1 MTFQFDTGYNPRP
14 AAVLAHPA
22 NGFAKHGIDHL
33 SASSVNL
40 WVNAPDMW
48 VAKYLHGFKG
58 SFGAAPLRGQCVED
72 GVVLALQGKS
82 VADALAAAHAR
93 FDKQF
98 PKPDEDA
105 AKERDLIA
113 PMMETA
119 LAELRGYG
127 EPEFQDGQQEKIS
140 INADFGD
147 WSIPVI
153 GFLDLVFP
161 SLGLVIDLKTTT
173 RIPSVMSPD
182 HQMQRAIYAKAK
194 GNCAVKFLYVSAKK
208 TALLEDGD
216 VAQTLAS
223 LKAHIARLAR
233 FLAHCDRDTALQVVP
248 HNPGSFYW
256 RGDEQARFTLFGT

>member
-1 MTFQFDTGYNPRP
+1 MTFQFDTGNAPF
-14 AAVLAHPA
+14 AAKVTAHPA

-58 SFGAAPLRGQCVED
+58 RFGPAPVRGQCVED

-82 VADALAAAHAR
+82 VADATAAAFAR
-93 FDKQF
+93 FDKTF
-98 PKPDEDA
+98 TKPDDDT
-105 AKERDLIA
+105 AKERDLLA
-113 PMMETA
+113 PMIEAA
-119 LAELRGYG
+119 LGELRDFG

-153 GFLDLVFP
+153 GFLDLVYP

-173 RIPSVMSPD
+173 RIPSQMSPE

-248 HNPGSFYW
+248 HNPGSFFW
-256 RGDEQARFTLFGT
+256 RGDESARFQLFGT

>member
-1 MTFQFDTGYNPRP
+1 MTFVFDTGNAPR
-14 AAVLAHPA
+14 ASIMAHPA

-40 WVNAPDMW
+40 WVNAPDVW

-58 SFGAAPLRGQCVED
+58 RFGPAPVRGQCVED

-82 VADALAAAHAR
+82 VADAVAAAHAR
-93 FDKQF
+93 FDKTF
-98 PKPDEDA
+98 PRQDDEA
-105 AKERDLIA
+105 VKERELIA

-127 EPEFQDGQQEKIS
+127 EPEFQDGQQEKVS

-161 SLGLVIDLKTTT
+161 SHGLVIDLKTTT
-173 RIPSVMSPD
+173 RIPSQMTPE
-182 HQMQRAIYAKAK
+182 HQMQRAIYARAK

-216 VAQTLAS
+216 VGQTLAT
-223 LKAHIARLAR
+223 LKAHIARMAR
-233 FLAHCDRDTALQVVP
+233 FLAHCDKDTALQVVP
-248 HNPGSFYW
+248 CNPGSFYW
-256 RGDEQARFTLFGT
+256 RGDETARLTLFGV

>member
-1 MTFQFDTGYNPRP
+1 MTFQFDTGNAPF
-14 AAVLAHPA
+14 AAKVTAHPA

-58 SFGAAPLRGQCVED
+58 RFGPAPVRGQCVED

-82 VADALAAAHAR
+82 VADATAAAFAR
-93 FDKQF
+93 FDKTF
-98 PKPDEDA
+98 TKPDDDT
-105 AKERDLIA
+105 AKERDLLA
-113 PMMETA
+113 PMIEAA
-119 LAELRGYG
+119 LGELRDFG

-153 GFLDLVFP
+153 GFLDLVYP

-173 RIPSVMSPD
+173 RIPSQMSPE
-182 HQMQRAIYAKAK
+182 HQMRRQIPLRLGQKDRAARGWRCGA
-194 GNCAVKFLYVSAKK
+194 NPRQLESAHCAAGAVSR
-208 TALLEDGD
+208 ALRPR
-216 VAQTLAS
+216 
-223 LKAHIARLAR
+223 HRLAGR
-233 FLAHCDRDTALQVVP
+233 PAQPRLLFLAR
-248 HNPGSFYW
+248 
-256 RGDEQARFTLFGT
+256 R